1 MKHSLPPRSCSV
13 DIGGVGNS
21 VQFTLSTNYLKGA
34 VLGARDTVANTTQL
48 LLSGNSEQRGRQRCQ
63 QIIVKEWVK
72 CPIWGENTKGRGY
85 VRSEWWD
92 GRYHRMEKEVQSV
105 GGQLCIMK
113 SWKSFLC
120 HSPYTWCLHSQ
131 NFQFNQKYFY
141 KNSFNTSSIWKNVF
155 YIPNNH

>member
-63 QIIVKEWVK
+63 QIIVKE
-72 CPIWGENTKGRGY
+72 
-85 VRSEWWD
+85 
-92 GRYHRMEKEVQSV
+92 
-105 GGQLCIMK
+105 
-113 SWKSFLC
+113 
-120 HSPYTWCLHSQ
+120 
-131 NFQFNQKYFY
+131 
-141 KNSFNTSSIWKNVF
+141 
-155 YIPNNH
+155 